1 MVFDELEE
9 DLVTANYFGFL
20 YNHSI
25 VVKRQCYETILYRVT
40 TLICQV
46 PGPRKIENKTKTPR
60 NLRGP
65 LQLGQS
71 KDRFDV
77 SVELS
82 Q

>member
-20 YNHSI
+20 HNYSI
-25 VVKRQCYETILYRVT
+25 IVKTQYYEIISCKVT

-60 NLRGP
+60 NLQVP